1 MTAGDFGDMIIL
13 ELEGKGSWP
22 VSEQMRYLV
31 RVGQAFAFDF
41 AADGRTLPFFGSV
54 MKHIV

>member
-1 MTAGDFGDMIIL
+1 MIIL

-31 RVGQAFAFDF
+31 RVAQAFAFDF

-54 MKHIV
+54 MKYIV